1 MMLSMPSLNSTL
13 LCLLL
18 MALQHNEANA
28 SSMSEKWHEDNQA
41 QAEEY
46 IGRNDYHEHHY
57 QTPEEETRLQSD
69 LKIHLHLNHLPL
81 GCQER
86 NVSDGHELGRR
97 SNSRGDQRMDEKG
110 TTRSSRYFEDLRFF
124 KSVIHPSIHHR
135 RITILQRARS
145 DIMTD
150 RRRARRS
157 TR

>member
-1 MMLSMPSLNSTL
+1 
-13 LCLLL
+13 

-124 KSVIHPSIHHR
+124 KSVIHPSIHPSQAYYDPPEGQKRHYDRPEKGSEEHEVIHQVHSLCR
-135 RITILQRARS
+135 R
-145 DIMTD
+145 
-150 RRRARRS
+150 
-157 TR
+157 